1 MITRGGR
8 IWLAEIENFYARPA
22 ERPCETPH
30 GSTIS
35 ETQKLSQSDA
45 WKISY
50 FVARKKCPVLSDYL
64 YLLFWKENVLLSFYT
79 GKVLVLITQ
88 ESELALISKGKCDTF
103 ISKESVLPLFSNES
117 VLLLFRKK
125 SALPLFSKEGLLPS
139 SSKECVLPLVSNIR
153 RKTHFMFLPAICI
166 IWQWKH
172 FSAIHPHIM
181 IIIMIRKMRAAN
193 FFCSDLMA

>member
-1 MITRGGR
+1 MFRR
-8 IWLAEIENFYARPA
+8 
-22 ERPCETPH
+22 
-30 GSTIS
+30 
-35 ETQKLSQSDA
+35 Q
-45 WKISY
+45 
-50 FVARKKCPVLSDYL
+50 KKCPVLSDYL
-64 YLLFWKENVLLSFYT
+64 YPLFWKENVLLSFYT

-172 FSAIHPHIM
+172 FSAIHQHIM
-181 IIIMIRKMRAAN
+181 IIIVIRKMRAAN